1 MTAESEYQILGKPRK
16 LVEGMEK
23 ATGRA
28 QYAGDI
34 TLPGMLHARPILS
47 PYAHARIVS
56 IDCTAALQVPGVV
69 AVLTADD
76 LPTRNQTANSRQSI
90 VLAKEAVLFRGHPV
104 AVIVANSEAAAQDG
118 ATAVLVDYEPLP
130 VVANVATA
138 LAADAPIIWPNGL
151 PKEGADLTAA
161 HTAVD
166 AGAET
171 NEQSRSNVHDET
183 HIQRG
188 SVDQGFA
195 AADAIVERSYTTA
208 SVHQAY
214 LEPHAAV
221 AEPDSLRNKLT
232 IYTSTQDQF
241 GVRNQVARLLGLS
254 RSSVTIVPM
263 TVGGGFGAKYGI
275 IEPLVGAVAMAV
287 QRPIRLVLTRS
298 EDFLTTTPAQV
309 SNITLKIGAKRDG
322 TLTAI
327 QAKITL
333 DNGVYPFALGFLV
346 GNLIAGYYKCA
357 NLQIDCY
364 EVITHKP
371 QAGAYRAPGA
381 PQATFALESSMD
393 ELAYELGMDPLE
405 LRLKNAVE
413 SGDPMGEIGVWSH
426 IGLKQCLE
434 RARAHPLWAE
444 RAGVPN
450 QGVGLAIGGWPCN
463 VTPAA
468 AICRAE
474 SDGMIRVYVGSVD
487 LTGVNSTFAM
497 VAAEILGV
505 SPDQVE
511 VVQGDTRSGP
521 FAGPSGGSQITYSVA
536 AAVANAA
543 QAVKQQLLELA
554 EDHFEARIDDLEI
567 KDGNVRVR
575 GVPDRTIS
583 IGSLAAIAETKRGGS
598 GPVIGEG
605 RAAIPDSA
613 PGFAVHLAQV
623 RVDPETGQTS
633 LLRYVAIH
641 DIGFALNPLL
651 VEGQIHGG
659 AAQGIGWALHEAMRY
674 DEHGELLTGSLMD
687 YDLPHI
693 DTVPS
698 IEVILVDNPSP
709 SGPFGARGIGE
720 PPIIPGGAVI
730 ANAIR
735 AATGVRVTELPI
747 RDETLWQAM
756 QRS

>member
-1 MTAESEYQILGKPRK
+1 
-16 LVEGMEK
+16 
-23 ATGRA
+23 
-28 QYAGDI
+28 
-34 TLPGMLHARPILS
+34 
-47 PYAHARIVS
+47 
-56 IDCTAALQVPGVV
+56 
-69 AVLTADD
+69 
-76 LPTRNQTANSRQSI
+76 
-90 VLAKEAVLFRGHPV
+90 
-104 AVIVANSEAAAQDG
+104 
-118 ATAVLVDYEPLP
+118 
-130 VVANVATA
+130 
-138 LAADAPIIWPNGL
+138 
-151 PKEGADLTAA
+151 
-161 HTAVD
+161 
-166 AGAET
+166 
-171 NEQSRSNVHDET
+171 
-183 HIQRG
+183 
-188 SVDQGFA
+188 
-195 AADAIVERSYTTA
+195 
-208 SVHQAY
+208 
-214 LEPHAAV
+214 
-221 AEPDSLRNKLT
+221 
-232 IYTSTQDQF
+232 
-241 GVRNQVARLLGLS
+241 
-254 RSSVTIVPM
+254 
-263 TVGGGFGAKYGI
+263 
-275 IEPLVGAVAMAV
+275 
-287 QRPIRLVLTRS
+287 
-298 EDFLTTTPAQV
+298 
-309 SNITLKIGAKRDG
+309 
-322 TLTAI
+322 
-327 QAKITL
+327 
-333 DNGVYPFALGFLV
+333 
-346 GNLIAGYYKCA
+346 
-357 NLQIDCY
+357 
-364 EVITHKP
+364 
-371 QAGAYRAPGA
+371 
-381 PQATFALESSMD
+381 
-393 ELAYELGMDPLE
+393 
-405 LRLKNAVE
+405 
-413 SGDPMGEIGVWSH
+413 
-426 IGLKQCLE
+426 
-434 RARAHPLWAE
+434 
-444 RAGVPN
+444 
-450 QGVGLAIGGWPCN
+450 
-463 VTPAA
+463 
-468 AICRAE
+468 
-474 SDGMIRVYVGSVD
+474 MIRVYVGSVD